1 MTAHET
7 PRQGLFSPDLSARPG
22 DTLRRI
28 GEWSRRLL
36 IAMAVILAA
45 GILAVA
51 TAMFGLVLAAIAIL
65 MRFAGRGVDLDSRR
79 QGQQTGSLTLDA
91 RRTPRGWTVE

>member
-1 MTAHET
+1 MTAHDT
-7 PRQGLFSPDLSARPG
+7 PRQGLFPAGFAAAAG
-22 DTLRRI
+22 DGFRKA
-28 GEWSRRLL
+28 GEWVRRLL

-45 GILAVA
+45 GILAVV

-65 MRFAGRGVDLDSRR
+65 MRFAGRGVDFDVRGRNRPSE
-79 QGQQTGSLTLDA
+79 TLTLEA